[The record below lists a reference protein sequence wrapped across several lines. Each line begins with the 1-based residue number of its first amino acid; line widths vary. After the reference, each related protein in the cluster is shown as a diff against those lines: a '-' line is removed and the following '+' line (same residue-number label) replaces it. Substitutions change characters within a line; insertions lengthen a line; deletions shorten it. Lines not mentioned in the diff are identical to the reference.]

1 MQHIEGNVNFK
12 TNLMKLQNKS
22 STLVKLAITKQKF
35 KILFSLRSGSGREVL
50 AEYMLR
56 NNQF

>member
-1 MQHIEGNVNFK
+1 MLTLK
-12 TNLMKLQNKS
+12 PSLMKLQNKS

-35 KILFSLRSGSGREVL
+35 KILFSLRPRSGREVL
-50 AEYMLR
+50 AEYMLS